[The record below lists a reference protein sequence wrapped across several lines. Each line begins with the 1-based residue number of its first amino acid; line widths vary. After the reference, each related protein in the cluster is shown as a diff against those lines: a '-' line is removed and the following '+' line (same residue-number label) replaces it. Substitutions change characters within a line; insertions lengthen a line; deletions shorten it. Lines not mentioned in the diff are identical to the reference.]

1 MGAADLKQ
9 YEKTRKFI
17 CAGYLNCCLVS
28 ALYDDKNVFVEPE
41 GRCYEWQLWNDQVQR
56 VCPHCSTAEDPTVK
70 ALLSMCRCGDY
81 FLQETLRLKT
91 VPKRSSN
98 S

>member
-41 GRCYEWQLWNDQVQR
+41 GRCYEWQL
-56 VCPHCSTAEDPTVK
+56 
-70 ALLSMCRCGDY
+70 
-81 FLQETLRLKT
+81 
-91 VPKRSSN
+91 
-98 S
+98 